1 MLRIDDMHGFAVIYF
16 VKRRRESMGKINVL
30 GFDVANLIAAGEV
43 VDRPASV
50 VKELLENAIDSGAK
64 SVIVEIKKGG
74 STFIRVSD
82 NGSGISHEDL
92 PVAILRHA
100 TSKIKEACDLDSI
113 MTLGFRGEAL
123 AAISSVSKM
132 RILSKQ
138 KDATLGSVLE
148 AHAGK
153 VLVHE
158 KTGSLDGTTVIVEDL
173 FFNVPARK
181 KFLKQDKTETLAVS
195 GVVEK
200 VALSRP
206 DVSFRYITDGE
217 LKYLT
222 AGDGSLS
229 NVIYAILG
237 RDVSKKTISVD
248 RTDGGIRVK
257 GFISTPE
264 LCRANRNLESFYIN
278 SRFVKSKTATAAI
291 EQAYKSYI
299 PEGKFPFCVLDI
311 VIDPTQVD
319 VNVHPAKLEVKFSN
333 ENVVFNAVYYAVRTA
348 LENSIE
354 RPTLYNE
361 EKNLSRE
368 ARELINTVFQV
379 QERENNEYKGTR
391 IAFDTK
397 SNIGVVR
404 QNNTLD
410 YTSYDKRE
418 KPSAPTV
425 SVDSSYANEDAF
437 SLKFPKSEPKQKK
450 EVAVEAPFS
459 FAPSPKSSEQVK
471 ISFDT
476 PSEAPKTVSAIFGE
490 PKNEK
495 TPTYVDEIKENT
507 SSEPQNTITV
517 PDYKIIGELYNSYVI
532 VELGDIAYIIDKH
545 AAHERIIFED
555 LKAKIKQATPSSQL
569 LLFPLTVD
577 LSAEELSAI
586 SEWEADVKK
595 TGFGFNLDTTRAEIF
610 EIPAEIP
617 ISAAEDSFL
626 TLLDK
631 LASGEADASGERYA
645 RFEKALYQCSCKAAI
660 KAGRVYDEGHVKW
673 ICDRVLT
680 LDNIKYC
687 PHGRPIAFEI
697 SRHFLEKQFERK

>member
-1 MLRIDDMHGFAVIYF
+1 
-16 VKRRRESMGKINVL
+16 MGKINVL

-64 SVIVEIKKGG
+64 SIIVEIKKGG

-123 AAISSVSKM
+123 AAISSVSKL
-132 RILSKQ
+132 RILTKQ
-138 KDATLGSVLE
+138 KDTKLGSVLE

-153 VLVHE
+153 VLLHE

-195 GVVEK
+195 SVVEK

-248 RTDGGIRVK
+248 REDGGIRVK

-278 SRFVKSKTATAAI
+278 SRYVKSKTATAAI

-354 RPTLYNE
+354 RPSLYNE
-361 EKNLSRE
+361 EKSLSRE
-368 ARELINTVFQV
+368 ARELINTAFQV
-379 QERENNEYKGTR
+379 QDREHNEYKGAR

-410 YTSYDKRE
+410 YTSYDKKE
-418 KPSAPTV
+418 KKESPTL
-425 SVDSSYANEDAF
+425 SVDNSYVNEDAF
-437 SLKFPKSEPKQKK
+437 SLKFPKSEPKVKK
-450 EVAVEAPFS
+450 EEVSQAPFT

-471 ISFDT
+471 ISFD
-476 PSEAPKTVSAIFGE
+476 APKEADAPKSVNSLFDA

-495 TPTYVDEIKENT
+495 TPTYVDEIKEN
-507 SSEPQNTITV
+507 EPNISPNTPTV
-517 PDYKIIGELYNSYVI
+517 PDYKILGELYNSYVI

-555 LKAKIKQATPSSQL
+555 LKAKIAEATPSSQL

-586 SEWEADVKK
+586 SEWEEDVKK
-595 TGFGFNLDTTRAEIF
+595 TGFGFNLDGTHAEIY

-631 LASGEADASGERYA
+631 LASGEADASATRYA

-697 SRHFLEKQFERK
+697 TRHFLEKQFERK